1 MMKVDLH
8 IHTTASDGRL
18 SPQEIVDHAMAM
30 GLTHIAITD
39 HDTVNAIITL
49 YNLDYLK
56 NRNITMIPGI
66 EFSTDLPLHEVHILG
81 YFIDIFNTE
90 LQSQLNLIVADRWE
104 RVKRTIIKLE
114 DLGYIVDYERVVEL
128 AGGTTSVGRPHIARV
143 LVEKGYFASVTDV
156 FNALLYKNGPAYVP
170 HYKLDYQSVIKLIHQ
185 AGGISVLAHPGLIG
199 NDQIVHEIINAG
211 IQGIEVYHPCHTA
224 DQINQYLKLAEHY
237 NTIITGGSDFHGI
250 PTRFPDKLGVFTI
263 PPSIIEY
270 FRNRFGHE

>member
-1 MMKVDLH
+1 MKVDLH

-18 SPQEIVDHAMAM
+18 SPQDIVDHAISM

-39 HDTVNAIITL
+39 HDTVDAIIAL
-49 YNLDYLK
+49 HRLDYLK
-56 NRNITMIPGI
+56 NKNITMIPGI
-66 EFSTDLPLHEVHILG
+66 EFSTDLPSHEVHVLG
-81 YFIDIFNTE
+81 YFVDIFNTE
-90 LQSQLNLIVADRWE
+90 LQSQLNVIVADRWD
-104 RVKRTIIKLE
+104 RVKRTIIKLA

-170 HYKLDYQSVIKLIHQ
+170 HYKLDYQTVIKLIHQ

-199 NDQIVHEIINAG
+199 DDLIVHEIIDAG
-211 IQGIEVYHPCHTA
+211 IQGIEVYHPCHNA
-224 DQINQYLKLAEHY
+224 DQTIQYLKMAEQY
-237 NTIITGGSDFHGI
+237 NKIITGGSDFHGI

-263 PPSIIEY
+263 PPSIIDS